1 MAKLYCK
8 VAGLENEMKIWLD
21 GKLVGRHDAKLSV
34 FDHATLYGD
43 GVFEGLR
50 VYGGDVFQAQAHLDR
65 LAYSAQQI
73 RLELPYSLAQLA
85 EAMDE
90 CVRVNEISQ
99 GYIRLVV
106 TRGVGLLGLNPF
118 NCSKASVFIVADQI
132 ELYPEEMYANG
143 MPVIIAKTVRT
154 SPRMLNPK
162 VKSLNY
168 LNSTLAK
175 IEAIDA
181 GVLEA
186 LMTNE
191 HGNLA
196 EGTGDNIFIVR
207 DGAVITPPAEAGI
220 LLGIT
225 RGVVMHL
232 ARKMELGVLE
242 ENFTPAELLAA
253 DECFLT
259 GTAAEIIAV
268 IKVGQKPLGEGQPGP
283 ITKKLQAAFGQFVA
297 TGEQVPYNV

>member
-1 MAKLYCK
+1 
-8 VAGLENEMKIWLD
+8 
-21 GKLVGRHDAKLSV
+21 
-34 FDHATLYGD
+34 
-43 GVFEGLR
+43 
-50 VYGGDVFQAQAHLDR
+50 
-65 LAYSAQQI
+65 
-73 RLELPYSLAQLA
+73 
-85 EAMDE
+85 
-90 CVRVNEISQ
+90 
-99 GYIRLVV
+99 
-106 TRGVGLLGLNPF
+106 
-118 NCSKASVFIVADQI
+118 
-132 ELYPEEMYANG
+132 MYANG

-207 DGAVITPPAEAGI
+207 DGAVVTPPAEAGI

-283 ITKKLQAAFGQFVA
+283 ITKKRTARAYHKKAPSSLWPIRCHRRTSAL
-297 TGEQVPYNV
+297 